1 MAVVSFTAY
10 DDVYLIRPSVRNVNV
25 RPLTTTF
32 LTVLDCNVE
41 RKRVFVF
48 QRQDSVPIKL
58 QLDPRLRL
66 LIKPG
71 DVIHTYIQNVQT
83 NKKRTK
89 KMRQPQ

>member
-1 MAVVSFTAY
+1 MQTTLESYECSPSDGVAVVSFTAY
-10 DDVYLIRPSVRNVNV
+10 DDVYRISHSVRNVIV
-25 RPLTTTF
+25 QPLTATL

-71 DVIHTYIQNVQT
+71 DVIHT
-83 NKKRTK
+83 
-89 KMRQPQ
+89 